1 MTPVE
6 HKEDSGSNS
15 DSSMSSGELVRS
27 PSMIAL
33 WPESNDNGES
43 SAEEQSME
51 EESGRKSDPSGT
63 RGARNFHHLYTQVKS
78 TGRLSIPLSLSG
90 ELHGQS

>member
-33 WPESNDNGES
+33 WAESNEG